1 MSHRTD
7 HPTRA
12 LLERFLIGAEAAG
25 ERVKVESHLGG
36 GCLRCLRELHRL
48 LSSLASPSAR
58 PSGSVSHESGS
69 RWASLAARAERVTV
83 VLRLEERLAPSLR
96 RDLLRIAPDARPS
109 AIRESGNFR
118 CLGLAQ
124 HLIECSR
131 AEFFEDVGRSAE
143 LASLAIEVADALDS
157 RVYPVRMIHDTLALA
172 WACLGNAH
180 RVQSDLVAAD
190 RALATARRTA
200 LRSGSGDPWTI
211 GEIASF
217 LGSLRIDQVQFGEAR
232 EVLEEAAGIFRQAG
246 DRSLEAKALVKLAQA
261 HGEGGDHFAAI
272 DVLERAR
279 TLLGPE
285 DSKLRLM
292 AGHYQAQ
299 MLLQGG
305 LRNEAEDLFAALQ
318 EEYRKVEGE
327 FGIEQRRTW
336 LEARLAAAA
345 GDAERAE
352 GMFREIREAFLTR
365 EMAYDYALVSLEIA
379 ALLVDQRRHEDVQQL
394 AEEMVPLFASR
405 QVHGHALTALALFQ
419 QAAAARTATV
429 VLVREVAG
437 YLQRARNNPLL
448 PYASRLGPGES

>member
-1 MSHRTD
+1 MSHRTE

-12 LLERFLIGAEAAG
+12 LLERYLLGAEAAG
-25 ERVKVESHLGG
+25 ERPAIEAHLEV

-48 LSSLASPSAR
+48 LASLGSPSAR
-58 PSGSVSHESGS
+58 PSSSSGQESPS
-69 RWASLAARAERVTV
+69 RWAWLAARAERVTV

-96 RDLLRIAPDARPS
+96 GDLLRIAPDGRPN

-131 AEFFEDVGRSAE
+131 AEFFGDVGRSAE
-143 LASLAIEVADALDS
+143 LAALAIEVADALDP
-157 RVYPVRMIHDTLALA
+157 RVYPARMIHDTLALA

-200 LRSGSGDPWTI
+200 RSSGSGDPWTI

-217 LGSLRIDQVQFGEAR
+217 LGSLRIDQVRYDEAR
-232 EVLEEAAGIFRQAG
+232 EVLEEAVGIFRQAG
-246 DRSLEAKALVKLAQA
+246 DQRLEAKCLVQLAQA
-261 HGEGGDHFAAI
+261 RGEGGDHFSAI
-272 DVLERAR
+272 DVLKRAR
-279 TLLGPE
+279 TLLGPA
-285 DSKLRLM
+285 DGKLRLI

-299 MLLQGG
+299 MLLQGE
-305 LRNEAEDLFAALQ
+305 LRNEADDLFAVLQ
-318 EEYRKVEGE
+318 DEYREHGRE
-327 FGIEQRRTW
+327 FGIEQRRRW
-336 LEARLAAAA
+336 LEARLAAAG
-345 GDAERAE
+345 GDAQRAE
-352 GMFREIREAFLTR
+352 ETFREIREAFLTR

-379 ALLVDQRRHEDVQQL
+379 ALLVDQERHEDVQRL

-429 VLVREVAG
+429 GLVREVAG
-437 YLQRARNNPLL
+437 YLQRVRNNPLL

>member
-1 MSHRTD
+1 MASS
-7 HPTRA
+7 
-12 LLERFLIGAEAAG
+12 FGSAG
-25 ERVKVESHLGG
+25 RKPGD
-36 GCLRCLRELHRL
+36 
-48 LSSLASPSAR
+48 
-58 PSGSVSHESGS
+58 
-69 RWASLAARAERVTV
+69 RWKGFAARAERVTA

-96 RDLLRIAPDARPS
+96 RDLLRIAPDGRPS

-143 LASLAIEVADALDS
+143 LAALAIEIADALDS
-157 RVYPVRMIHDTLALA
+157 RLYPVRMIHDTLALA

-200 LRSGSGDPWTI
+200 RRSGSGDPWTI

-217 LGSLRIDQVQFGEAR
+217 LGSLRIDQVRYEEAR
-232 EVLEEAAGIFRQAG
+232 EVLEEAVAIFRQAG
-246 DRSLEAKALVKLAQA
+246 DRNLEAKCLVQLAQA
-261 HGEGGDHFAAI
+261 RGEAGDPFSAI
-272 DVLERAR
+272 EVLERAR
-279 TLLGPE
+279 TLLGAE
-285 DSKLRLM
+285 NGQLRLI

-305 LRNEAEDLFAALQ
+305 LRNEADDLFAVLQ
-318 EEYRKVEGE
+318 DEYRGFGGE
-327 FGIEQRRTW
+327 FGIEQRRRW
-336 LEARLAAAA
+336 LEAQLAAAA

-365 EMAYDYALVSLEIA
+365 EMAYDYALVSLELA
-379 ALLVDQRRHEDVQQL
+379 ALLVDQERHEDVQRL

-405 QVHGHALTALALFQ
+405 QVHGHALTALAMFQ

-429 VLVREVAG
+429 GLVREVAG
-437 YLQRARNNPLL
+437 YLQRVRNNPLL
-448 PYASRLGPGES
+448 PYASRLGRGES